1 MKGKGN
7 TKGGG
12 VIVLI
17 RNKGVHGVVL
27 EGFFCNVCI
36 DWEL

>member
-12 VIVLI
+12 GIIVLI

-27 EGFFCNVCI
+27 EGFFVMFA
-36 DWEL
+36 

>member
-1 MKGKGN
+1 MDVYYEGEGEYQ
-7 TKGGG
+7 GG

-27 EGFFCNVCI
+27 EGFFVMFA
-36 DWEL
+36 

>member
-12 VIVLI
+12 GGGIIVLI

-27 EGFFCNVCI
+27 EGFFVMFA
-36 DWEL
+36 